1 MDIGDCMDPIVR
13 QGMKRTRTAIGQAD
27 AAVSEV
33 ERAYTLYVADEKYR
47 TPAALARRS
56 GIPRKGIDQLL
67 PSFQERWLQD
77 TEQFRK
83 LARPYLEAR
92 AAGLID
98 AAITRLGDIIANG
111 DDKSAV
117 SAIRVAV
124 DIVGAKQGTGPQVV
138 INNAA

>member
-1 MDIGDCMDPIVR
+1 MDIGDSMDPVVR
-13 QGMKRTRTAIGQAD
+13 QGIKRTRNAIGAAD

-33 ERAYTLYVADEKYR
+33 ERAYTIYVSDERYR
-47 TPAALARRS
+47 SGAALARRS
-56 GIPRKGIDQLL
+56 GIPRKRIDQLL

-98 AAITRLGDIIANG
+98 AAITRL
-111 DDKSAV
+111 
-117 SAIRVAV
+117 
-124 DIVGAKQGTGPQVV
+124 
-138 INNAA
+138 